1 MDYVIYFVITIGI
14 LVFIHEFGHFI
25 AAKLFK
31 MRVDVFAIGFGKR
44 LFGWNKLT
52 GFTFGELDKDF
63 DGEGNTDYRL
73 SLLPLGGYVKI
84 AGMIDESFDTKF
96 VSEEPKPYEFR
107 ARPTYQK
114 IVVITGGVLMNL
126 LLALLIFWGANFFKG
141 KQITKTTTIGYVAP
155 NSSADSLGFL
165 INDKI
170 LSVNDKPVNDWM
182 ELRNQI
188 FIYTAGI
195 DLDFKIERNGKIIHL
210 KAPRSKIPAA
220 EENGGLFLVPAG
232 IKPAVAGVLNNSPAK
247 KAGLQA
253 GDILLK
259 LNGVELYS
267 PKQMTEIISSNK
279 NVELPLILQR
289 EKDTLSLAVT
299 PGSDGMI
306 GIQIT
311 QAFTGPVEFEKF
323 GFFASFYQGWN
334 DIVRMTE
341 LTFNMFA
348 KVIDGDVEFGKVFGG
363 PVKIAQFAA
372 KSANDGISSFL
383 VFLAL
388 LSLSLAIL
396 NILPFPVLDGGHLV
410 IIILE
415 GIFGKEIPIKIKIA
429 IQNAGFAILLLLMAY
444 IIYSDILNL

>member
-25 AAKLFK
+25 AAKAFK

-52 GFTFGELDKDF
+52 GFSFGELDKDF

-84 AGMIDESFDTKF
+84 AGMVDESFDTKF
-96 VSEEPKPYEFR
+96 ANEEPKPYEFR

-114 IVVITGGVLMNL
+114 IVVITAGVMMNL
-126 LLALLIFWGANFFKG
+126 LLALMIFWGANFFKG
-141 KQITKTTTIGYVAP
+141 KQITKTTTVGYVVP
-155 NSSADSLGFL
+155 GSSADSLGFL
-165 INDKI
+165 NNDKI
-170 LSVNDKPVNDWM
+170 LSVNKKLVNNWGD
-182 ELRNQI
+182 LRNQI
-188 FIYTAGI
+188 FIYTAGVS
-195 DLDFKIERNGKIIHL
+195 LDFKVERNGQIIHIN
-210 KAPRSKIPAA
+210 APRSKIPAS
-220 EENGGLFLVPAG
+220 EEKEYFLIPSG
-232 IKPAVAGVLNNSPAK
+232 IKPAVATVLANSPAE
-247 KAGLQA
+247 KAGLKA
-253 GDILLK
+253 NDIFLK
-259 LNGVELYS
+259 LNGVDLYNPS
-267 PKQMTEIISSNK
+267 QTTKIISSHK
-279 NVELPLILQR
+279 NVEIPLIIR
-289 EKDTLSLAVT
+289 RGKDTLDLFVT

-311 QAFTGPVEFEKF
+311 QAFTGPVDFETY
-323 GFFASFYQGWN
+323 GFFASFYQGWL
-334 DIVRMTE
+334 DIERMTG
-341 LTFNMFA
+341 LTFSMFG
-348 KVIDGDVEFGKVFGG
+348 KVINGDVAFGKVFGG

-410 IIILE
+410 IIIIE
-415 GIFGKEIPIKIKIA
+415 GIFRREIPIKVKIA
-429 IQNAGFAILLLLMAY
+429 IQNTGFAILLLLMAY

>member
-25 AAKLFK
+25 AAKAFK

-52 GFTFGELDKDF
+52 GFTFGELAKDF
-63 DGEGNTDYRL
+63 DGLGNTDYRL

-84 AGMIDESFDTKF
+84 AGMVDESFDTKF
-96 VSEEPKPYEFR
+96 ASEEPKPYEFR

-114 IVVITGGVLMNL
+114 IIVITAGVMMNL
-126 LLALLIFWGANFFKG
+126 LLALMIFWGANFFNG
-141 KQITKTTTIGYVAP
+141 KQITKTTTVGYVVP
-155 NSSADSLGFL
+155 NSVADSLGFL
-165 INDKI
+165 PNDKI
-170 LSVNDKPVNDWM
+170 VSINGKQVDTWGD
-182 ELRNQI
+182 LRSQI
-188 FIYTAGI
+188 FIYTAGV
-195 DLDFKIERNGKIIHL
+195 DLDIKVQRDSNLIDL
-210 KAPRSKIPAA
+210 KAPRARIPAS
-220 EENGGLFLVPAG
+220 EETDYFLIPFG
-232 IKPAVAGVLNNSPAK
+232 IKPAVAMVLDKSPAE
-247 KAGLQA
+247 KAGLKEN
-253 GDILLK
+253 DVFLK

-267 PKQMTEIISSNK
+267 PSQTTKIFSLNK
-279 NVELPLILQR
+279 NVELPLVIQR
-289 EKDTLSLAVT
+289 DKDTLTVAVT

-311 QAFTGPVEFEKF
+311 QVFTGLVEYEKY
-323 GFFASFYQGWN
+323 GFFASFYQGWQ
-334 DIVRMTE
+334 DIVRMTD
-341 LTFNMFA
+341 LTFNMFG
-348 KVIDGDVEFGKVFGG
+348 KVVDGDVAFGKVFGG

-396 NILPFPVLDGGHLV
+396 NILPFPVLDGGHL
-410 IIILE
+410 IIIIIE
-415 GIFGKEIPIKIKIA
+415 GIIRKEIPIKIKMA
-429 IQNAGFAILLLLMAY
+429 IQNTGFAILLILMAY